1 MRLFISTCPHPW
13 GPTSLRGLR
22 VTTALTALAH
32 RAYGGAEGASRVR
45 FIRTILGAVIA
56 AALGVVLGRLVAG
69 LRREAQGE
77 EAIAFDASTL
87 VPQPQD
93 VVPGLVAALRVSDA
107 PWSALHVPPWLAAF
121 AVNFAL
127 TALGSELAPWL
138 RTFGIGGD
146 EEAEPEPSRG
156 HGDLWTVEATRES
169 DAASPSSPPSG
180 APYPGFR
187 PFSG

>member
-1 MRLFISTCPHPW
+1 MTAACTRPY
-13 GPTSLRGLR
+13 GEAK
-22 VTTALTALAH
+22 TTVAPQEAT
-32 RAYGGAEGASRVR
+32 RVR

-77 EAIAFDASTL
+77 EAMAFDASTL

-146 EEAEPEPSRG
+146 EDDEDEPVRDRSG
-156 HGDLWTVEATRES
+156 LWTVEAQRE
-169 DAASPSSPPSG
+169 PEPTPPPPPPSG
-180 APYPGFR
+180 AAYPGFR

>member
-1 MRLFISTCPHPW
+1 M
-13 GPTSLRGLR
+13 
-22 VTTALTALAH
+22 
-32 RAYGGAEGASRVR
+32 R
-45 FIRTILGAVIA
+45 FIRTILGALIA

-77 EAIAFDASTL
+77 EPMAFDASTL
-87 VPQPQD
+87 LPQPQD

-121 AVNFAL
+121 VVNFAL
-127 TALGSELAPWL
+127 TALGREIAPLL

-146 EEAEPEPSRG
+146 EDDADEPAPG
-156 HGDLWTVEATRES
+156 HSDLWTVEATREPE
-169 DAASPSSPPSG
+169 AAPAPAPAPAPAAAPRPST
-180 APYPGFR
+180 YPGFR

>member
-1 MRLFISTCPHPW
+1 M
-13 GPTSLRGLR
+13 
-22 VTTALTALAH
+22 
-32 RAYGGAEGASRVR
+32 R
-45 FIRTILGAVIA
+45 FIRTILGALIA

-77 EAIAFDASTL
+77 AAMAFDAAAL

-127 TALGSELAPWL
+127 TALGSEIAPLL

-146 EEAEPEPSRG
+146 DADEDARPRDRA
-156 HGDLWTVEATRES
+156 DLWTVEATREPE
-169 DAASPSSPPSG
+169 PSSPSQPSSG
-180 APYPGFR
+180 PASYPGFR

>member
-1 MRLFISTCPHPW
+1 
-13 GPTSLRGLR
+13 
-22 VTTALTALAH
+22 
-32 RAYGGAEGASRVR
+32 VR
-45 FIRTILGAVIA
+45 FIRTILGAVTA

-77 EAIAFDASTL
+77 QAMAFDASTL

-127 TALGSELAPWL
+127 TALGSEIAPWL

-146 EEAEPEPSRG
+146 EDDEAEPARG
-156 HGDLWTVEATRES
+156 RGDLWTVEANREPEPAS
-169 DAASPSSPPSG
+169 RPSPSPASG
-180 APYPGFR
+180 GTYPGFR

>member
-1 MRLFISTCPHPW
+1 M
-13 GPTSLRGLR
+13 
-22 VTTALTALAH
+22 
-32 RAYGGAEGASRVR
+32 ASQEATRVR

-77 EAIAFDASTL
+77 ESMAFDASTL

-146 EEAEPEPSRG
+146 EDDEVEPARDRG
-156 HGDLWTVEATRES
+156 DRWTVEAQREPEH
-169 DAASPSSPPSG
+169 APPPPSG
-180 APYPGFR
+180 ATYPGFR
-187 PFSG
+187 PFSH

>member
-1 MRLFISTCPHPW
+1 
-13 GPTSLRGLR
+13 
-22 VTTALTALAH
+22 
-32 RAYGGAEGASRVR
+32 VR

-77 EAIAFDASTL
+77 EAMALDAAAL

-93 VVPGLVAALRVSDA
+93 IVPGLVAALRVSDA

-146 EEAEPEPSRG
+146 EDEAGDEAAPARG
-156 HGDLWTVEATRES
+156 RGDLWTVETRREPES
-169 DAASPSSPPSG
+169 APPPPPSG
-180 APYPGFR
+180 AAYPGFR

>member
-1 MRLFISTCPHPW
+1 MRF
-13 GPTSLRGLR
+13 
-22 VTTALTALAH
+22 V
-32 RAYGGAEGASRVR
+32 
-45 FIRTILGAVIA
+45 RTILGALIA

-77 EAIAFDASTL
+77 EPMPFDAAAL
-87 VPQPQD
+87 VPRPQD

-121 AVNFAL
+121 VVNFAL
-127 TALGSELAPWL
+127 IALGREIAPLL

-146 EEAEPEPSRG
+146 EEDEDARARTS
-156 HGDLWTVEATRES
+156 DLWTVEADRTPVPTPPPPAPPGP
-169 DAASPSSPPSG
+169 AA
-180 APYPGFR
+180 YPGFR